1 MNDQSTATDTSA
13 EPKLCRMGCGFFG
26 SNATGDCCSKCWNEG
41 QKKEQTCDSAT
52 ESETSTPME
61 VDTVQCSPVSVD
73 TPAVTESSATLA
85 LSVAEVPVKMSPV
98 VKKSPKKKKKK
109 SSYKSMMAGMTQRNK
124 DSVSIEKEKADLRK
138 VTGGG
143 AFTKVDKI

>member
-1 MNDQSTATDTSA
+1 M
-13 EPKLCRMGCGFFG
+13 
-26 SNATGDCCSKCWNEG
+26 
-41 QKKEQTCDSAT
+41 QKKEQTCNSAT

-73 TPAVTESSATLA
+73 TPVVAESSSATPA
-85 LSVAEVPVKMSPV
+85 LSVAETPMETTAPVA
-98 VKKSPKKKKKK
+98 KKSPKKKKKK

-124 DSVSIEKEKADLRK
+124 DSSSIEKEKADLRK

>member
-1 MNDQSTATDTSA
+1 
-13 EPKLCRMGCGFFG
+13 
-26 SNATGDCCSKCWNEG
+26 
-41 QKKEQTCDSAT
+41 
-52 ESETSTPME
+52 
-61 VDTVQCSPVSVD
+61 VQCSPVSVD